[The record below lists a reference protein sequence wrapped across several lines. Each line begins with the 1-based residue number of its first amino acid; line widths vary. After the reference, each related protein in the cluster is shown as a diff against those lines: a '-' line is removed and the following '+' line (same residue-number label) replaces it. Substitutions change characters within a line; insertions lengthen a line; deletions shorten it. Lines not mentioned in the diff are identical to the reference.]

1 MATKDEIKKAILE
14 VAGNPE
20 SGSVFNLAG
29 KWADAI
35 VALDTAKVDLDAVKG
50 EGEVVQTAKFDRPA
64 KETRIT
70 KAEETR

>member
-1 MATKDEIKKAILE
+1 MATKDQIKKAILE

-20 SGSVFNLAG
+20 SGAVFNLAD

-35 VALDTAKVDLDAVKG
+35 VGLDASES
-50 EGEVVQTAKFDRPA
+50 EGKVVETAKFEKPA

-70 KAEETR
+70 KADETR

>member
-1 MATKDEIKKAILE
+1 MASKEDIKKVILE

-20 SGSVFNLAG
+20 SGVVPALAD

-35 VALDTAKVDLDAVKG
+35 VELDNPTREKQAKVQDAIKHD
-50 EGEVVQTAKFDRPA
+50 AI

-70 KAEETR
+70 KPEETR